1 MFIEHLQREMAVCS
15 YDEIEEFLARD
26 SGRWQVVSIR
36 EPDHPEAVLKD
47 ALKAHAVVF
56 KDIFTGG
63 EDLGPNAAHLEGI
76 LRFVQRSENAPLLIQ
91 CWAGRS
97 RSTAVALVIL
107 VQSLWRKEIVG
118 AELVRTA
125 VDELLKIRPVAA
137 PNRLVLRLGLEQF
150 LPQPLASTLA
160 KALIMEPC
168 IRQKFFH

>member
-15 YDEIEEFLARD
+15 HAEIEDFLARD

-63 EDLGPNAAHLEGI
+63 EDLGPKAAHLDGI
-76 LRFVQRSENAPLLIQ
+76 LRFVQRSANAPLLIQ

-97 RSTAVALVIL
+97 RSTAVALVVI
-107 VQSLWRKEIVG
+107 VQSLWNKGMDG
-118 AELVRTA
+118 AELVRIA
-125 VDELLKIRPVAA
+125 VDALLKIRPVAV

-150 LPQPLASTLA
+150 LPQALASTLT
-160 KALIMEPC
+160 KALIMEPRIQQNFLC
-168 IRQKFFH
+168 